1 MNQTKGLTCYA
12 AGLCLVGVLVLGL
25 GVELAWAVKM
35 KGEDP
40 KGFNGYLWGAA
51 LSGYPAMK
59 LLKDLGGTD
68 FVEKAAVYEI
78 PGEVF
83 AMTGV
88 NFTNI
93 WYRFLD
99 EQLESIQL
107 HYEGVENRDKLMK
120 WLEEQYGKIPVN
132 ERRKAPTIQWFGD
145 GTTVTLKYESSTK
158 QGTLYFM
165 SQVLNHRFNEFHQG
179 TQGD

>member
-1 MNQTKGLTCYA
+1 MNQTKELTCLVA
-12 AGLCLVGVLVLGL
+12 VLCLVGMVVLGL
-25 GVELAWAVKM
+25 GVERAWAIKM

-51 LSGYPAMK
+51 LSKYPSMK

-68 FVEKAAVYEI
+68 FVAKAGVYEI

-83 AMTGV
+83 AITGV

-107 HYEGVENRDKLMK
+107 HYEGAENRDKLMQ
-120 WLEEQYGKIPVN
+120 WLEEQYGNVPVY
-132 ERRKAPTIQWFGD
+132 ERRKASSMQWFGD
-145 GTTVTLKYESSTK
+145 ATTVSLKYNPSTK
-158 QGTLYFM
+158 KGDLIFM